1 MGTFETTTDHQT
13 EVSKFHS
20 SYIKMIENWRS
31 DAYLIY
37 LEFLLKFLDENDN
50 FSIRKK
56 ERRNGSIIKIPCM
69 ILTF

>member
-37 LEFLLKFLDENDN
+37 LEFLLETCTATSELMKMIILALE
-50 FSIRKK
+50 KK
-56 ERRNGSIIKIPCM
+56 REGM
-69 ILTF
+69 AQ